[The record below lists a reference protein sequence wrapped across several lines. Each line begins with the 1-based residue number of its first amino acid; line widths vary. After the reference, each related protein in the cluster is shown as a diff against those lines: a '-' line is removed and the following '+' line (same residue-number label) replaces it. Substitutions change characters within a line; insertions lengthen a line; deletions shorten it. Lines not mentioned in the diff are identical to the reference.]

1 MALRDIVT
9 LQDDTPV
16 LRQIARPVT
25 VFDKRLADLLDD
37 MAETMYAAGGV
48 GLAAPQIGI
57 RRRIVVIDISEDKD
71 SVLELVNPVMMA
83 TDGEQVCYEGCL
95 SIPGKRGKTHRPN
108 RVIVQAM
115 DRHGDMFETTA
126 EGFLALALCHDRD
139 HLDGKLYIGIMECE
153 LMDDPSEDDDDPGDE
168 EA

>member
-25 VFDKRLADLLDD
+25 AFDAKLGTLLDD

-57 RRRIVVIDISEDKD
+57 RRRVVVIDVSEERD
-71 SVLELVNPVMMA
+71 SILELVNPVMMA

-115 DRHGDMFETTA
+115 DRHGDMFELTA
-126 EGFLALALCHDRD
+126 EGFLALALCHELD
-139 HLDGKLYIGIMECE
+139 HLDGKLYIDIMEGE
-153 LMDDPSEDDDDPGDE
+153 LIDDEAEDDEPAGE